1 MWKSL
6 QCKKPK
12 KDNNGRKIP
21 GKDNW
26 MKDCILIV
34 EPVSTGKNYMFDA
47 LKRGYQPVVIFPYME
62 ENGTEYEAMREAARL
77 ILPEGV
83 IEIQDQGEY
92 EKVLE
97 EVKKYPVRCVVVG
110 SEVGAE
116 MADRLAED
124 LGLSG
129 NPSKSSELHRDK
141 EKMQIRLEERG
152 LAHIRGRFVHSVEEA
167 EAFLDEEHLTEAV
180 VKPKDGAGSVGVHL
194 CHSRE
199 EILKNVEEGLS
210 TSNFFGNVM
219 DGILVQELLVGT
231 EYIVD
236 TISRDGIHYISD
248 VWRYDK
254 IPVGGGVE
262 GNAYNYIRLVTRMNA
277 EEYDMCKYA
286 LDVVDALD
294 IKYGPTHGE
303 YMLTSHGPVLIE
315 VGARPMGT
323 GFTAGY
329 MDQILGHHITD
340 ISLDAYLE
348 PERFEKKRNASY
360 RPCMEAMIKLMLMK
374 KETQYDNIPM
384 ISIIRNLDSVITSN
398 MSAVIPLDL
407 IPKTI
412 DLETACGFIFMGH
425 PDSRVLEHD
434 YGVLHSIE
442 MNMSEMLFSSTNQKE
457 QDFHVDELKESLA
470 GMHLEG
476 DTLVFCKEKAG
487 IENAVTMEDAF
498 AVKDEFDNLVLWF
511 DGLDCGVEEE
521 IAACSHLIRR
531 LKKQGKVIVAG
542 NMDAF
547 PYGEKGILMMLESNN
562 VIIEIPKWGGN
573 DYIIGLKRRLD

>member
-1 MWKSL
+1 
-6 QCKKPK
+6 
-12 KDNNGRKIP
+12 
-21 GKDNW
+21 
-26 MKDCILIV
+26 
-34 EPVSTGKNYMFDA
+34 MFDA
-47 LKRGYQPVVIFPYME
+47 VKRGYQPIVIFPYLAD
-62 ENGTEYEAMREAARL
+62 NGTEYEAMRDAARM

-83 IEIQDQGEY
+83 IEIQDHGKY

-97 EVKKYPVRCVVVG
+97 EAKKYPISCVVVG

-129 NPSKSSELHRDK
+129 NPSESSELHRDK
-141 EKMQIRLEERG
+141 EKMQKRLEERG
-152 LAHIRGRFVHSVEEA
+152 LAHIRGRFVHSVKEA
-167 EAFLDEEHLTEAV
+167 EAFLDEEDLEEAV

-194 CHSRE
+194 CHSRA
-199 EILKNVEEGLS
+199 EILKSVEEGLS
-210 TSNFFGNVM
+210 TNDIFGNVM

-231 EYIVD
+231 EYIVN
-236 TISRDGIHYISD
+236 TISRGGMHYISD

-254 IPVGGGVE
+254 IPIGGGLE
-262 GNAYNYIRLVTRMNA
+262 GNAYNYMRLVTKMNA

-323 GFTAGY
+323 GFTASY

-348 PERFEKKRNASY
+348 PERFEKKRKEPY

-374 KETQYDNIPM
+374 KATQYDNIPM
-384 ISIIRNLDSVITSN
+384 LSIIRNLDSVITSN
-398 MSAVIPLDL
+398 MSAVIPMDL

-412 DLETACGFIFMGH
+412 DLETACGSIFMGH

-442 MNMSEMLFSSTNQKE
+442 MNMSEMLFSSMNQKE
-457 QDFHVDELKESLA
+457 QDFCADKLKESL
-470 GMHLEG
+470 GNMQLEG
-476 DTLVFCKEKAG
+476 ETLVFCKEKQG
-487 IENAVTMEDAF
+487 IKNAVTMEDAF
-498 AVKDEFDNLVLWF
+498 SVKDKFDNLVLCF
-511 DGLDCGVEEE
+511 DGVDCGIEEE

-531 LKKQGKVIVAG
+531 LKEQGQVIVAG
-542 NMDAF
+542 SVEAF
-547 PYGEKGILMMLESNN
+547 PYGEKGILTMLESNN
-562 VIIEIPKWGGN
+562 IIIEIPKWGGN
-573 DYIIGLKRRLD
+573 GYITGTKRKPD